1 MNLRQKINFHW
12 TKKKTIILVSV
23 FLVALIGTFIYFFFF
38 KNTFSKEDIVLQI
51 SGPQDIVAG
60 KEISWVVSIKNQSE
74 ITIENLELVFE
85 YPEGAFDDEGS
96 IKKKE
101 KRIIKKIAGGEEKTE
116 TFSGL
121 IFGAKEEIKTAKA
134 SLTYNPEGLSAFFQN
149 DTSFSTR
156 ISDTSIVFLMDT
168 PLKVEPGEK
177 ISISFS
183 WQSGFSFPLK
193 NVQIRFL
200 PPEGFEKISNNTEEE
215 RKESGKFIFDI
226 GSVNENEGG
235 KRQIEGL
242 LNGEVGD
249 EKLFK
254 IEFGIFDEKLYE
266 FIPLASIEKIV
277 KIKTSTLDA
286 SIKVNGE
293 TNYVASPGENLAF
306 IVNFMNTGE
315 DIYRGLSLSVE
326 LESDVLDFSTLR
338 APGGKIEGKKITFS
352 SDNFP
357 DLLFLGPYGDGS
369 VGFTINLKDYDES
382 FYKENAIIKETIK
395 IGTIEKSF
403 QTKVSSKLSFKEK
416 IYSKSEL
423 LPQDVRSVFNV
434 NISSITI
441 GKEND
446 FVIGFKI
453 ENRGNQLTGVK
464 ISGRL
469 PAAVSFINKSVP
481 ENIEIN
487 FNEQT
492 RELVLNIGNIPA
504 NFEKEYFLGFK
515 ITPTT
520 LPQEI
525 HNEFKL
531 SGKDSW
537 TDKDL
542 ELTIPLQTTDSL
554 N

>member
-1 MNLRQKINFHW
+1 MNLHW
-12 TKKKTIILVSV
+12 TKKKTIILVFV
-23 FLVALIGTFIYFFFF
+23 LLVALIGTFVYFFFF
-38 KNTFSKEDIVLQI
+38 KNTFSKENIILKI

-74 ITIENLELVFE
+74 ITIENLELIFE
-85 YPEGAFDDEGS
+85 YPEGVFDNEGS
-96 IKKKE
+96 VKKKE

-121 IFGAKEEIKTAKA
+121 IFGVKEETKTAKA

-156 ISDTSIVFLMDT
+156 ISDTSIVFSMDA

-177 ISISFS
+177 VSISFF
-183 WQSGFSFPLK
+183 WQSSFPFPLK
-193 NVQIRFL
+193 NVQIRFS
-200 PPEGFEKISNNTEEE
+200 PPEGFERISNKTEEE
-215 RKESGKFIFDI
+215 RQESGKIIFDL

-242 LNGEVGD
+242 LNGEAGD

-306 IVNFMNTGE
+306 IVDFMNTGE
-315 DIYRGLSLSVE
+315 DIYRGLSLTVE

-357 DLLFLGPYGDGS
+357 DLLFLGPYGSGS

-382 FYKENAIIKETIK
+382 FYKENAVIKEIIK

-416 IYSKSEL
+416 IYSKSEF
-423 LPQDVRSVFNV
+423 LPQDVRSIFDI
-434 NISSITI
+434 NISSIII
-441 GKEND
+441 GKENN
-446 FVIGFKI
+446 FVIGFEIK
-453 ENRGNQLTGVK
+453 NYGNQLTDVK
-464 ISGRL
+464 ITGTL
-469 PAAVSFINKSVP
+469 PANVSFLNKFFPS
-481 ENIEIN
+481 NTDIQ
-487 FNEQT
+487 FNENK
-492 RELVLNIGNIPA
+492 RELVLNIGNISA
-504 NFEKEYFLGFK
+504 NFKKEYFLQLK
-515 ITPTT
+515 IVPSNM
-520 LPQEI
+520 PDVI
-525 HNEFKL
+525 HNNFKL
-531 SGKDSW
+531 TGKDSW
-537 TDKDL
+537 TDKNF
-542 ELTIPLQTTDSL
+542 EIIIPSQTTQALISE
-554 N
+554 